1 MIFLTNHHH
10 SGIIFQIIECSL
22 ELFFLIYSASLA
34 SLGMLLGTIGAGP
47 LSNNIGRKWTY
58 ILGVCGSLGIGYAL
72 IAAAQNRWMLHLG
85 RFLHG
90 KIK

>member
-1 MIFLTNHHH
+1 MNDISNE
-10 SGIIFQIIECSL
+10 SASQPYECSL
-22 ELFFLIYSASLA
+22 ELLLLIYLASLA

>member
-1 MIFLTNHHH
+1 
-10 SGIIFQIIECSL
+10 
-22 ELFFLIYSASLA
+22 
-34 SLGMLLGTIGAGP
+34 MLLGTIGAGP

-90 KIK
+90 KIE